1 MKYFIPIIILSIF
14 ILGCS
19 KDDESSTA
27 NSEVEGTWQ
36 TPCHLTSGGSYY
48 HTHTVSVSGTNVV
61 EEINYFSDS
70 GCSSDN
76 YTTKESYS
84 SYSAGQDMVFSSYG
98 SSGGSGKRFTMT
110 LSTVTETPHN
120 SSEVSWYNSNTF
132 CGDSDWALNTAHDT
146 TGKTCGGSTRWSA
159 NTTIYGLYLLDGN
172 SLFIE
177 DSNSSYPTS
186 VDTGANDTLTKQ

>member
-1 MKYFIPIIILSIF
+1 MKYIILIIILSF
-14 ILGCS
+14 SQFSCK
-19 KDDESSTA
+19 KDDDLSTT
-27 NSEVEGTWQ
+27 NTELEGTWK
-36 TPCHLTSGGSYY
+36 TPCYAHGSRYRIKSL
-48 HTHTVSVSGTNVV
+48 SVTGSTFVDTLDIYN
-61 EEINYFSDS
+61 DS
-70 GCSSDN
+70 SC
-76 YTTKESYS
+76 TTQRSTWVDTYS
-84 SYSAGQDMVFSSYG
+84 SLSIGDAITFSEYG
-98 SSGGSGKRFTMT
+98 SSGGSGKQYTMT
-110 LSTVTETPHN
+110 FNSVTETPQN
-120 SSEVSWYNSNTF
+120 SVEVNWYNNNSY